1 MKNLFAK
8 FLSLSLKMKIITVAV
23 PSILVIGAVATPII
37 INANKEPIEVP
48 IDVAEATVEPTIE
61 STEEPTTVP
70 VIEKTEDET
79 VVEPEV
85 IESEVEETIVEE
97 PTEVV
102 ETEVEEP
109 EVNTPPTEVDEN
121 ADVNV
126 PVDAGETYNFEGDNK
141 VEAYEATVP
150 DNYELPY
157 IVNGR
162 DIRGGDIDGDG
173 VTDNHGNTWYQ
184 GQVFVGSNGV
194 KVRIADGY
202 DVQPM
207 LPHPD
212 AVFRDG
218 TENIEP
224 GSDWQIAVNEYL
236 GRADINN
243 VTGDNLPQVN
253 TVSSK
258 QTTINDT
265 DPSYLAYKAAFDP
278 VWQVQNKG
286 TYVEGGLSMLQTF
299 DKGHDGTVDGI
310 GLIDSMGSLN
320 YMWTLEYD
328 YINGYWKLEILGN
341 YTELIWNSIHNS
353 IRMITPDADAVYN
366 AIYESCYSDYPG
378 LVIEPYTTGN
388 WVSIGNTEVR
398 ADGSTGSLYYH
409 IR

>member
-1 MKNLFAK
+1 MKELLAK
-8 FLSLSLKMKIITVAV
+8 FQALSMQMKIVTVVVTVVLLAGVVTVAV
-23 PSILVIGAVATPII
+23 TMNG
-37 INANKEPIEVP
+37 NKAEDTMDTAQITMESTVEMLETEST
-48 IDVAEATVEPTIE
+48 DVTEETSVSVEETTEAESEEMTVEPAATEETTVEEMLTEAE
-61 STEEPTTVP
+61 STEM
-70 VIEKTEDET
+70 TEDSQT
-79 VVEPEV
+79 AAQ
-85 IESEVEETIVEE
+85 
-97 PTEVV
+97 TE
-102 ETEVEEP
+102 
-109 EVNTPPTEVDEN
+109 
-121 ADVNV
+121 ANV
-126 PVDAGETYNFEGDNK
+126 PDTSNV
-141 VEAYEATVP
+141 
-150 DNYELPY
+150 NYVLPY

-162 DIRGGDIDGDG
+162 DIRNGDFDGDG

-184 GQVFVGSNGV
+184 GQVFVGSNNV

-202 DVQPM
+202 DVKPM
-207 LPHPD
+207 LPNPD

-328 YINGYWKLEILGN
+328 YINGCWKLEILGN

-366 AIYESCYSDYPG
+366 AIYQDCYNYYFESTDVFYP
-378 LVIEPYTTGN
+378 
-388 WVSIGNTEVR
+388 IGNTEVMVSIKN
-398 ADGSTGSLYYH
+398 GTIYYY